1 VPIKCETSLK
11 VSGSKTDII
20 LMAKCCKMKN
30 MRKNADSAMAIFLPI
45 DDFKI
50 SLIVS

>member
-1 VPIKCETSLK
+1 
-11 VSGSKTDII
+11 

-30 MRKNADSAMAIFLPI
+30 IRKNAESAMAIFLPI

-50 SLIVS
+50 SLIII